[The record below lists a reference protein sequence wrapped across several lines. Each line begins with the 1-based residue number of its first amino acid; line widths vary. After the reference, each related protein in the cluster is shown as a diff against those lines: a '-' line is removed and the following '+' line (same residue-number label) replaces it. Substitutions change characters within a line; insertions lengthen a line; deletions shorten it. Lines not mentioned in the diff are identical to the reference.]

1 MSRKEG
7 SLAYRSYPGRANFS
21 YNPLIQKLTNRVYIR
36 NKTLA
41 RLRRV
46 TLLDGPPF
54 FHKTT
59 LADPAG

>member
-21 YNPLIQKLTNRVYIR
+21 HNPLIQKLTNRVYIR
-36 NKTLA
+36 KKTLA

-46 TLLDGPPF
+46 TRLDGPPF
-54 FHKTT
+54 F
-59 LADPAG
+59 P